1 MRGLEGV
8 SRIVFDLDDTLYL
21 ERDFVRSG
29 FAVVAEA
36 VRVRH
41 EVDGFRNAAEKLF
54 DTGRR
59 GDVFNRALE
68 ELGAQP
74 TAADIAELVDVY
86 RSHAPR
92 IELAPDAARLFAELH
107 TRFPAHSRIALI
119 SDGPAATQARKLDA
133 LGIAK
138 KFNSI
143 VLTGH
148 WGAEFSKPHPRAF
161 LETAR
166 RLGGSPEQFV
176 YIADNRAKD
185 FIQPRRLGWRSIC
198 IRRKKGLYAA
208 VAGVE
213 AEREIVS
220 LDEL

>member
-21 ERDFVRSG
+21 ERDFVAGG
-29 FAVVAEA
+29 FAAVAEE
-36 VRVRH
+36 VRARYGV
-41 EVDGFRNAAEKLF
+41 EGFRTAAQRLF
-54 DTGRR
+54 DRGGR
-59 GDVFNRALE
+59 GDIFNRALD
-68 ELGAQP
+68 ELGVESAP
-74 TAADIAELVDVY
+74 ETIAELVEIY
-86 RSHAPR
+86 RSHTPR
-92 IELAPDAARLFAELH
+92 IALAPDAARLFADL
-107 TRFPAHSRIALI
+107 SRRLPPHAKSALI
-119 SDGPAATQARKLDA
+119 SDGPAATQGRKLDA
-133 LGIAK
+133 LGIGK
-138 KFNSI
+138 EFNSI
-143 VLTGH
+143 ALTGL

-176 YIADNRAKD
+176 YIADNPAKD